1 MAAKTIKKEGTIRI
15 AHFGAYDLES
25 LGDTMFPVIFRLE
38 MEERFG
44 DRLQIDLYAPNGTSH
59 PYNGLAQVYPIDD
72 LAQRHAKDP
81 YCALVIGGG
90 EFIHFQQ
97 VSYQSPDGEERQ
109 YRVGELWK
117 KPQEI
122 AAALNIAVIWNAVGA
137 GRDFENDEEAEQI
150 RQACEGL
157 SYLSVRD
164 AYSRMR
170 LQNAAVTRSIYQV
183 PDMLWLFRRHI
194 QPETLDGCFLQ
205 LKREYRF
212 LSQDYLVLQYGT
224 SYKYKKLAEE
234 VQKISTDYGLAV
246 LLLTVNCCHEDQ
258 QVSYKIQDVCREF
271 YVIGRKLQPKEIMSV
286 ISHAKF
292 FLGTSLHGNI
302 TAMSYGIRNLCLDM
316 YPSCV
321 GKMDG
326 LFAMMQMEELIVREI
341 SSLRVQFDQQMHL
354 EHSKIIAE
362 KAAFFQEELK
372 CHFDRIAS
380 LLQESAEHRQK
391 AAAGKIKKLEAQT
404 ESERNKVTQATKQC
418 RFIKS
423 VLNNGKVSIG
433 CNSMMELSHAGKG
446 SQRLELEYQV
456 QQAEEIYQG
465 KFYYPNPF
473 LVESIEADENGKP
486 VSCSLEGMVAGGSG
500 APAIYKDCCSFS
512 IRVHMPCDT
521 LPKVLVKVHVKLR
534 DAWQEYMEALEG
546 QAQSDARELLN
557 RQGHIELLL
566 ASERKLTAESQEKQE
581 QVDELLKEEQSLQQE
596 LEKKQECLDQ
606 SLKKEKTLKYELKR
620 KQECLDAYEQAN
632 QKQKRERESRQEYL
646 KACAQAEQKLKQELL
661 NKQGHIELLLETE
674 REFERV
680 KKSRTWRLAFGMQ
693 QCSARI
699 VPPGSARRLFLKL
712 FLKFMRHPMLFMK
725 KLTPARIRNFYHF
738 FREEGAEFVS
748 KRVEL
753 SMPEAAY
760 EDKKPSVDLRL
771 QKMDFSEYA
780 PLVFP
785 VVNDPDV
792 SIIIPVYNQ
801 FPYTYNCL
809 KSILEQTGSTVRY
822 EIIIADDGSSDDTK
836 RLSELVQNIRII
848 RNPKNLL
855 FLRNCNHASTFARG
869 RYLLFL
875 NNDTQVQENWLEPL
889 VSLLEHHPLVG
900 MTGSKLIY
908 PDGRLQEAGGIIW
921 NDGSAWNYGNR
932 QEADCPEYNYVKEV
946 DYISGASL
954 MIRKKLWQE
963 IGGFDERYAP
973 AYCEDSDLAFE
984 VRKHGYQVVYQ
995 PQSVVVHFEGI
1006 SNGTDENRRKN
1017 KAVQPKQNIKQYQME
1032 NSKKLRDKW
1041 SDVLKEHYP
1050 NAHHVFRARER
1061 SKGKPVILFIDH
1073 YIPQYDKDAGSRTI
1087 YQYMRMFIQ
1096 KGFQVKF
1103 IGDNFYRNEP
1113 YASQLEQMGI
1123 EILYGSYY
1131 QSHIFQWLDRNK
1143 AEIDFV
1149 FLNRPH
1155 ISVKYIDFFYEKTN
1169 IKIIYYGLDLHFLRI
1184 RREYELTGENGKLR
1198 EAKEWKKKEMY
1209 LMQRAEVSYYPSP
1222 VEIEEI
1228 RRLDAAI
1235 HAKPMTI
1242 FVYEKFLETIQL
1254 DFSKREGILFVGGF
1268 VHEPNIDAVRWFTKE
1283 ILPRIRNKSDI
1294 TFYIVG
1300 SNATKEILVMNG
1312 KDGIC
1317 VKGFLSDEE
1326 LSKLYAGCRIAVIP
1340 LRYGAGVKG
1349 KVIEAL
1355 YNGMPVITTSIGAEG
1370 IPGIEEV
1377 AEVLDRPDAFADET
1391 VRLYGDL
1398 DRLAEMAKKTQVYVK
1413 EHFSME
1419 SVWKSI
1425 ENDFRIEKKEF
1436 RRMNKQNAKTQ

>member
-1 MAAKTIKKEGTIRI
+1 MAAKTIKKEGTVRI

-44 DRLQIDLYAPNGTSH
+44 DRLEIDLYAPSGTDH
-59 PYNGLAQVYPIDD
+59 PYNHLTRVYQIDA

-90 EFIHFQQ
+90 EFIHFQP
-97 VSYQSPDGEERQ
+97 VNYLSPDGKATQ
-109 YRVGELWK
+109 YSVGELWK

-122 AAALNIAVIWNAVGA
+122 AKTLDLAVIWNGVGA
-137 GRDFENDEEAEQI
+137 GRDFENISEMEQV
-150 RQACEGL
+150 RQACESL

-170 LQNAAVTRSIYQV
+170 LQQIAVTRSIYQV

-194 QPETLDGCFLQ
+194 QPETLDACFAQ

-212 LSQDYLVLQYGT
+212 LNQDYLVLQYGT
-224 SYKYKKLAEE
+224 SLEYQKLAEE
-234 VQKISTDYGLAV
+234 VQKISADYGLAV
-246 LLLTVNCCHEDQ
+246 LLLTVNYCHEDQ
-258 QVSYKIQDVCREF
+258 QSCLKIQEVCQEF
-271 YVIGRKLQPKEIMSV
+271 YIVGRKLQPKEIMSV

-302 TAMSYGIRNLCLDM
+302 TAMSYGVKNLCLDM

-326 LFAMMQMEELIVREI
+326 LFAMMQMEELMVRDI
-341 SSLRVQFDQQMHL
+341 SSLRGQFDQQMQM
-354 EHSKIIAE
+354 ENREIIAE
-362 KAAFFQEELK
+362 KAALFQEELK
-372 CHFDRIAS
+372 CHFDRIAG
-380 LLQESAEHRQK
+380 LLKENADQKKK
-391 AAAGKIKKLEAQT
+391 AAASGAEAKPEQIKMLQT
-404 ESERNKVTQATKQC
+404 FKRC
-418 RFIKS
+418 RLIKS
-423 VLNNGKVSIG
+423 VLNNGNLSIG
-433 CNSMMELSHAGKG
+433 CSSMMEFDHAKKG
-446 SQRLELEYQV
+446 SQSLELEFQI
-456 QQAEEIYQG
+456 QKAAEVYQG

-473 LVESIEADENGKP
+473 LVESMKADENGKP
-486 VSCSLEGMVAGGSG
+486 VRCSLKGMVAGGAS
-500 APAIYKDCCSFS
+500 ADAVYKDCCTFLIDSNQVES
-512 IRVHMPCDT
+512 G
-521 LPKVLVKVHVKLR
+521 KNQVLVKVHLRLR
-534 DAWQEYMEALEG
+534 DAWQEYVEALEG

-566 ASERKLTAESQEKQE
+566 ASERKLTAESQEKQK
-581 QVDELLKEEQSLQQE
+581 QVGELLKEEQSLQRE
-596 LEKKQECLDQ
+596 LEKKQEY
-606 SLKKEKTLKYELKR
+606 EETLKHDLKR
-620 KQECLDAYEQAN
+620 KQKRLETYAKEE
-632 QKQKRERESRQEYL
+632 QKQKRELKSKQEHLEVYARE
-646 KACAQAEQKLKQELL
+646 EQKLKQELL
-661 NKQGHIELLLETE
+661 NKQGHIELLLESE

-693 QCSARI
+693 QLSAHI
-699 VPPGSARRLFLKL
+699 VPPGSVRRLLVKL
-712 FLKFMRHPMLFMK
+712 LLKFARHPISFVK
-725 KLTPARIRNFYHF
+725 KLTPARIRNFYRF
-738 FREEGAEFVS
+738 YRQEGSAFVS
-748 KRVEL
+748 RRVDL

-760 EDKKPSVDLRL
+760 GDTKPLVELRMQKK
-771 QKMDFSEYA
+771 DFSEYA

-785 VVNDPDV
+785 EVNDPDV

-801 FPYTYNCL
+801 FAYTYNCL

-822 EIIIADDGSSDDTK
+822 EVILADDCSTDDTK
-836 RLSELVQNIRII
+836 RLLELVKNIKVI
-848 RNPKNLL
+848 RNQKNLL
-855 FLRNCNHASTFARG
+855 FLRNCNHAAASARG

-889 VSLLEHHPLVG
+889 MRLLKQNPFIG

-932 QEADCPEYNYVKEV
+932 QEADRPEFNYVKEV

-984 VRKHGYQVVYQ
+984 VRKRGYFVVYQ

-1006 SNGTDENRRKN
+1006 SNGKDENRRKN
-1017 KAVQPKQNIKQYQME
+1017 KTVQPKQNIKQYQAE

-1073 YIPQYDKDAGSRTI
+1073 YIPQYDKDAGSKTV
-1087 YQYMRMFIQ
+1087 YQYLKLFVK

-1103 IGDNFYRNEP
+1103 IGDNFYRQEP
-1113 YASQLEQMGI
+1113 YASKLEQMGI
-1123 EILYGSYY
+1123 EVLYGGYY
-1131 QSHIFQWLDRNK
+1131 QSHIFQWLDRNHQ
-1143 AEIDFV
+1143 EIDFV

-1155 ISVKYIDFFYEKTN
+1155 ISIKYIDYFYNKTN
-1169 IKIIYYGLDLHFLRI
+1169 VNIIYYGHDLHYLRNL
-1184 RREYELTGENGKLR
+1184 REYRLTKDAAKLR
-1198 EAKEWKKKEMY
+1198 EAKAWKKKEMY
-1209 LMQRAEVSYYPSP
+1209 LLEKANVSYYPSS

-1228 RRLDAAI
+1228 HKLNANIRVKAVTAYAFDSWLKD
-1235 HAKPMTI
+1235 
-1242 FVYEKFLETIQL
+1242 LEM

-1268 VHEPNIDAVRWFTKE
+1268 VHEPNIDAVRWFVKE
-1283 ILPRIRNKSDI
+1283 IYPKIRGKCQMP
-1294 TFYIVG
+1294 FYIVG
-1300 SNATKEILVMNG
+1300 SNATKEIVQLDGRN
-1312 KDGIC
+1312 GIC
-1317 VKGFLSDEE
+1317 VKGYLTEEE
-1326 LSKLYAGCRIAVIP
+1326 LHKLYQSCRIAVVP

-1349 KVIEAL
+1349 KVVEAV
-1355 YNGMPVITTSIGAEG
+1355 YQGVPVVTTSVGAEG
-1370 IPGIEEV
+1370 ILQAEEV
-1377 AEVLDRPDAFADET
+1377 MKIKDQPQAFADE
-1391 VRLYGDL
+1391 VLRLYNDCKGL
-1398 DRLAEMAKKTQVYVK
+1398 EKMAERSQVFIKKY
-1413 EHFSME
+1413 FSMDAVWE
-1419 SVWKSI
+1419 GIAEDFSV
-1425 ENDFRIEKKEF
+1425 E
-1436 RRMNKQNAKTQ
+1436 MP

>member
-44 DRLQIDLYAPNGTSH
+44 DRLQIDLYAPNSTSH

-433 CNSMMELSHAGKG
+433 CNSMMELSHARKG
-446 SQRLELEYQV
+446 SQRLELQYQV

-534 DAWQEYMEALEG
+534 DAWQEYIEALEG

-596 LEKKQECLDQ
+596 LEKKQECLDR

-693 QCSARI
+693 QISAALL
-699 VPPGSARRLFLKL
+699 PPGSIRRLVLKMALRLLRHPKQSIRLLSPRKIRHFFQFLK
-712 FLKFMRHPMLFMK
+712 
-725 KLTPARIRNFYHF
+725 
-738 FREEGAEFVS
+738 EEGAGFVS
-748 KRVEL
+748 QRIDESMQGVTVTQEEL
-753 SMPEAAY
+753 EVRQDVGAKPFEAY
-760 EDKKPSVDLRL
+760 DTLTFPK
-771 QKMDFSEYA
+771 SEE
-780 PLVFP
+780 
-785 VVNDPDV
+785 PDV
-792 SIIIPVYNQ
+792 SIIIPVYNE
-801 FPYTYNCL
+801 FPYTYRCL
-809 KSILEQTGSTVRY
+809 QSILEQSGDVISY
-822 EIIIADDGSSDDTK
+822 EIIIADDASTDDTMHLAK
-836 RLSELVQNIRII
+836 KVKNVRII
-848 RNPKNLL
+848 RNSHNLR
-855 FLRNCNHASTFARG
+855 FLKNCNRAASSARG
-869 RYLLFL
+869 KYLLFL
-875 NNDTQVQENWLEPL
+875 NNDTQVQKNWLEPL
-889 VSLLEHHPLVG
+889 VKLMEADMHVGITGAKLV
-900 MTGSKLIY
+900 Y
-908 PDGRLQEAGGIIW
+908 ADGRLQEAGGIVW
-921 NDGSAWNYGNR
+921 NDASAWNYGNR
-932 QEADCPEYNYVKEV
+932 MEATKPEFNYVKEV
-946 DYISGASL
+946 DYISGAALMVRASL
-954 MIRKKLWQE
+954 WKE
-963 IGGFDERYAP
+963 ISGFDVQFAP
-973 AYCEDSDLAFE
+973 AYYEDTDLAFE
-984 VRKHGYQVVYQ
+984 VRKRGYQVLYQ
-995 PQSVVVHFEGI
+995 PLSVVVHFEGI
-1006 SNGTDENRRKN
+1006 SNGKDISAGQKAYQKKN
-1017 KAVQPKQNIKQYQME
+1017 QAKFYEKWKGVLSEAHDPNGKRVF
-1032 NSKKLRDKW
+1032 LARDRARDKKTLL
-1041 SDVLKEHYP
+1041 V
-1050 NAHHVFRARER
+1050 V
-1061 SKGKPVILFIDH
+1061 DH
-1073 YIPQYDKDAGSRTI
+1073 YVPTYDKDAGSRCI
-1087 YQYMRMFIQ
+1087 FDYLKLFVSAGYN
-1096 KGFQVKF
+1096 VKF
-1103 IGDNFYRNEP
+1103 IGDNFYKSEP
-1113 YASQLEQMGI
+1113 YTSVLQQMGI
-1123 EILYGSYY
+1123 EVLYGDYY
-1131 QSHIFQWLDRNK
+1131 YRNWK
-1143 AEIDFV
+1143 SWIRENGKYFDYV
-1149 FLNRPH
+1149 LLSRPH
-1155 ISVKYIDFFYEKTN
+1155 ISIKYIDLIRECSDA
-1169 IKIIYYGLDLHFLRI
+1169 KIIYFGHDLHFLRGM
-1184 RREYELTGENGKLR
+1184 REYRLNGNEQARKD
-1198 EAKEWKKKEMY
+1198 AKEWKRTELA
-1209 LMQRAEVSYYPSP
+1209 LMRKADVSYYLSQAELL
-1222 VEIEEI
+1222 EIAKRDASI
-1228 RRLDAAI
+1228 KVRRVPI
-1235 HAKPMTI
+1235 HIYQNMPKAE
-1242 FVYEKFLETIQL
+1242 YQAQNRQE
-1254 DFSKREGILFVGGF
+1254 ILFVGGF
-1268 VHEPNIDAVRWFTKE
+1268 GHPPNTDAVQWLGKE
-1283 ILPRIRNKSDI
+1283 IMPLVWKKSPGMVLH
-1294 TFYIVG
+1294 IVG
-1300 SNATKEILVMNG
+1300 QNPPQEICALAGEKVL
-1312 KDGIC
+1312 IH
-1317 VKGFLSDEE
+1317 GFVPQEE
-1326 LSKLYAGCRIAVIP
+1326 LEELYKKVRLAIVP
-1340 LRYGAGVKG
+1340 LRFGAGVKG
-1349 KVIEAL
+1349 KIIEAML
-1355 YNGMPVITTSIGAEG
+1355 RGVPVVTTGIGIEGIEGAEE
-1370 IPGIEEV
+1370 IVKVCE
-1377 AEVLDRPDAFADET
+1377 DAK
-1391 VRLYGDL
+1391 G
-1398 DRLAEMAKKTQVYVK
+1398 LAEAVVQLYEDAGRLEKMSKEEWQYIMGHFSVECAVEILKEDFTFSQAKK
-1413 EHFSME
+1413 
-1419 SVWKSI
+1419 
-1425 ENDFRIEKKEF
+1425 
-1436 RRMNKQNAKTQ
+1436 